1 MSLLRNL
8 ASGLRSLFRKDRVNR
23 ELEEEL
29 REYLEMAADEK
40 MKQGM
45 SRQDALR
52 AVRLEA
58 GSLEVTKEI
67 VRSGGW
73 ESIVDTLWRDL
84 LFAAR
89 MLRKSPGFTLVA
101 MLTLGLG
108 IGGNTA
114 VFSVMNT
121 VLLRY
126 LPLPHPQQLVFLSL
140 PNAQPD
146 GASSSGDD
154 ERSFSYPVF
163 EALRKEH
170 AVFSDLIAYMPLA
183 VDKVAVRVG
192 EDPEEAE
199 GDMVS
204 GNFFSGLG
212 VSFTRGRGFALEDE
226 TAHSSVV
233 VLSYSYWTTRF
244 GRSPSAIGQT
254 IYVKGNPFAVIGVTA
269 QGFYGIEPASST
281 DFWIPL
287 QNRPELTAWGEEP
300 SPRAFYGSP
309 KWWCIQ
315 LIGRL
320 VPGVTESQALAKLD
334 PAFQSAAFIG
344 LGTPDPKAKKSILAF
359 SSAQGIQG
367 MRDDYQKPIQIL
379 LAMVGLVLAIACAN
393 VSMLLVARNATRA
406 REFSVRMAL
415 GAGRGRLLRQ
425 MLTESFLLVAGGSA
439 FGWMFAIAGSRAL
452 AAWSGVE
459 IPFVLDS
466 RVLLF
471 SLAISIGCAIV
482 FGLAPLRRAVSVP
495 VGVALKTSNA
505 TAYRDQ
511 KSSWSGK
518 VVVAAQMALC
528 LILLVGSGLLVRSL
542 RNYQTL
548 PLGLRVDG
556 LLVFGTD
563 PFSVHSDEEKERFF
577 QNLLARLRVAPGVE
591 SATLVSH
598 RLGSGWGWQN
608 VWAIDGVEP
617 QAPFS
622 GSMSMSANHVGPD
635 FCHTLGIPILRGREV
650 TEADTRSAPKVV
662 LVNETFLKRYFPKG
676 DGLSH
681 SVTAISSISD
691 GKITLGDSFTIVGV
705 IGDSKYKRVD
715 ETSKPTLYFPFAQGT
730 PIPNMQV
737 ELRTS
742 GDPDALIPTVRAI
755 LHDLDP
761 NLPIQKPMTQRAQF
775 DESYS
780 QASLF
785 ARLSIFFGVIAV
797 LLVATGLYGT
807 LAYRVARR
815 TSEIGVRVAL
825 GAQQKQVLWLI
836 LRESLL
842 VSGAAIL
849 AGVPVAI
856 AGTRLMRS
864 MLFGVQPG
872 DLVSFLVALFG
883 VVLVALAASII
894 PARRALRV
902 DPLVA
907 LRYE

>member
-8 ASGLRSLFRKDRVNR
+8 TSGLRSLFRR
-23 ELEEEL
+23 EQVDQELDEEL
-29 REYLEMAADEK
+29 RAYQEMAAEEK

-52 AVRLEA
+52 AVRLEG
-58 GSLEVTKEI
+58 GSLDGTKEI

-73 ESIVDTLWRDL
+73 ESVVDTLWRDL

-89 MLRKSPGFTLVA
+89 MLRKSPGFTLVT
-101 MLTLGLG
+101 MLTLAFG

-126 LPLPHPQQLVFLSL
+126 LPLPNAQQLVFLRL
-140 PNAQPD
+140 PTGPPD
-146 GASSSGDD
+146 GVSSTGNDD
-154 ERSFSYPVF
+154 RSFSYPVF

-170 AVFSDLIAYMPLA
+170 AVFSDLMAYMPLA
-183 VDKVAVRVG
+183 VDKVAVRIG

-212 VSFTRGRGFALEDE
+212 VSLTRGRGFALEDE
-226 TAHSSVV
+226 TAHASVL

-254 IYVKGNPFAVIGVTA
+254 IYVKGVPFTVIGVTA
-269 QGFYGIEPASST
+269 QGFYGVEPASST

-287 QNRPELTAWGEEP
+287 QNRPELTAWDEEP
-300 SPRAFYGSP
+300 SLDTLYGTP
-309 KWWCIQ
+309 KWWCVQ

-334 PAFQSAAFIG
+334 PVFQSAALIG

-359 SSAQGIQG
+359 SSTQGIQG
-367 MRDDYQKPIQIL
+367 LRDDYQKPIQIL

-406 REFSVRMAL
+406 REFSVRVAL

-425 MLTESFLLVAGGSA
+425 TLTESFLLVAGGA
-439 FGWMFAIAGSRAL
+439 ALGWMFAISGSQAL
-452 AAWSGVE
+452 AAWSGME

-471 SLAISIGCAIV
+471 TLGIAISCAIV
-482 FGLAPLRRAVSVP
+482 CGLAPLRRAASVP
-495 VGVALKTSNA
+495 VGVALKTSKA

-511 KSSWSGK
+511 RSSWSGK
-518 VVVAAQMALC
+518 VVVASQMALC
-528 LILLVGSGLLVRSL
+528 LVLLVGSGLLVRSL

-548 PLGLRVDG
+548 PVGLRVDG

-563 PFSVHSDEEKERFF
+563 PFSVHSDEEKEHFY
-577 QNLLARLRVAPGVE
+577 QNLLARLRETPGVE

-598 RLGSGWGWQN
+598 RLGSGWGWN
-608 VWAIDGVEP
+608 SVWAIDGVEP

-622 GSMSMSANHVGPD
+622 ESMSANHVGPD
-635 FCHTLGIPILRGREV
+635 FCHTLGIPILRGRDV
-650 TEADTRSAPKVV
+650 TDADTRSAPKVV
-662 LVNETFLKRYFPKG
+662 LVNETFSRRFFPKG
-676 DGLSH
+676 DALGH
-681 SVTAISSISD
+681 SVTTISSTSV
-691 GKITLGDSFTIVGV
+691 GKIKLENSFTIVGV

-715 ETSKPTLYFPFAQGT
+715 EKSKPTLYFPFAQET
-730 PIPNMQV
+730 SIPNMQV
-737 ELRTS
+737 ELRTHDNP
-742 GDPDALIPTVRAI
+742 GALIPSVHAV
-755 LHDLDP
+755 LHGLDP

-780 QASLF
+780 QARLF

-807 LAYRVARR
+807 LAYRVDRR
-815 TSEIGVRVAL
+815 TSEIGVRMAL
-825 GAQQKQVLWLI
+825 GAQHGQVLWLI

-842 VSGAAIL
+842 VSGAAVL

-856 AGTRLMRS
+856 AGARLMRS

-872 DLVSFLVALFG
+872 DMISFLLALFG
-883 VVLVALAASII
+883 VILVALAASII
-894 PARRALRV
+894 PARRAMRV

>member
-1 MSLLRNL
+1 MSLLR
-8 ASGLRSLFRKDRVNR
+8 SITIGLRSMFRKEQVDR
-23 ELEEEL
+23 ELGEEL
-29 REYLEMAADEK
+29 GAYLEMEAAEK

-45 SRQDALR
+45 SRKDALR
-52 AVRLEA
+52 AVRLEG
-58 GSLEVTKEI
+58 GSLDSTKEI

-73 ESIVDTLWRDL
+73 ESVADSLWRDL

-101 MLTLGLG
+101 MLTLALG

-126 LPLPHPQQLVFLSL
+126 LPVANPQQLVFLRI
-140 PNAQPD
+140 PNGPPE
-146 GASSSGDD
+146 GVSTTGDD
-154 ERSFSYPVF
+154 DRSFSYPVF

-170 AVFSDLIAYMPLA
+170 PVFSDLMAYMPLA
-183 VDKVAVRVG
+183 VDKVAVRIG

-212 VSFTRGRGFALEDE
+212 VSFSRGRGFALQDE
-226 TAHSSVV
+226 TTHASVV

-254 IYVKGNPFAVIGVTA
+254 IYVKGVPFTVIGVTT
-269 QGFYGIEPASST
+269 QGFYGVEPASST

-287 QNRPELTAWGEEP
+287 QNRPELTPWDEEP
-300 SPRAFYGSP
+300 SWIAFYGSP

-320 VPGVTESQALAKLD
+320 VPGVTESQAMAKLD
-334 PAFQSAAFIG
+334 PVFQSAARTA
-344 LGTPDPKAKKSILAF
+344 LGAPDPKAKRSTLAF
-359 SSAQGIQG
+359 SSTQGIQG
-367 MRDDYQKPIQIL
+367 LRDEYQKPIEIL
-379 LAMVGLVLAIACAN
+379 LSMVGLVLAIACAN
-393 VSMLLVARNATRA
+393 VSMLLVARNTTRA
-406 REFSVRMAL
+406 REFSLRMAL
-415 GAGRGRLLRQ
+415 GAGRSRLLRQ
-425 MLTESFLLVAGGSA
+425 MLTESFLVVAGGA
-439 FGWMFAIAGSRAL
+439 GFGWIFAISGSRAL

-459 IPFVLDS
+459 IPFVLDL

-471 SLAISIGCAIV
+471 TLAISIGCAIV
-482 FGLAPLRRAVSVP
+482 FGLAPLRSAVSVP
-495 VGVALKTSNA
+495 VGVTLKTSNA

-511 KSSWSGK
+511 RSSWSGK
-518 VVVAAQMALC
+518 VVVASQMALC

-563 PFSVHSDEEKERFF
+563 PFLVHSEEEKEHFY
-577 QNLLARLRVAPGVE
+577 QDLLARLREAPGVE

-598 RLGSGWGWQN
+598 RLGSGWGWN
-608 VWAIDGVEP
+608 SVWTIDGVEP
-617 QAPFS
+617 QGPFS
-622 GSMSMSANHVGPD
+622 EIGMSANHVGPD
-635 FCHTLGIPILRGREV
+635 FCHTLGIPVLRGRDV
-650 TEADTRSAPKVV
+650 TDADTRSAPKVV
-662 LVNETFLKRYFPKG
+662 LLNETFSKRFFPKG
-676 DGLSH
+676 DALGH
-681 SVTAISSISD
+681 S
-691 GKITLGDSFTIVGV
+691 LGEIKSENRFTVVGV

-715 ETSKPTLYFPFAQGT
+715 EKSKPTLYFPFAQST

-742 GDPDALIPTVRAI
+742 GDPEALLPSVRAI
-755 LHDLDP
+755 LHDLNP

-775 DESYS
+775 EESYS
-780 QASLF
+780 QARLF
-785 ARLSIFFGVIAV
+785 GRLSVFFGIIAV

-807 LAYRVARR
+807 LAYRVGRR

-825 GAQQKQVLWLI
+825 GAQHGQVLWLI

-849 AGVPVAI
+849 AGVPAAI
-856 AGTRLMRS
+856 AGARLMRS

-872 DLVSFLVALFG
+872 DMISFLLALLG
-883 VVLVALAASII
+883 VILVALAASII
-894 PARRALRV
+894 PARRAMRV
-902 DPLVA
+902 DPIVA

>member
-1 MSLLRNL
+1 MKDGVTRNE
-8 ASGLRSLFRKDRVNR
+8 G
-23 ELEEEL
+23 
-29 REYLEMAADEK
+29 
-40 MKQGM
+40 
-45 SRQDALR
+45 LR
-52 AVRLEA
+52 AVRLER
-58 GSLEVTKEI
+58 GSLEVSKEI

-73 ESIVDTLWRDL
+73 ESVVDTLWRDL

-89 MLRKSPGFTLVA
+89 MLRKSPGFTLAA
-101 MLTLGLG
+101 MLTLALG

-126 LPLPHPQQLVFLSL
+126 LPLPNPQQLVFLSL
-140 PNAQPD
+140 PIGPPD
-146 GASSSGDD
+146 GVSTTGDD
-154 ERSFSYPVF
+154 DKSFSYPVF

-170 AVFSDLIAYMPLA
+170 AVFSDLMAYMPLA
-183 VDKVAVRVG
+183 VDKVAVRIG

-212 VSFTRGRGFALEDE
+212 VSFTCGRGFALEDE
-226 TAHSSVV
+226 TAHASVL

-254 IYVKGNPFAVIGVTA
+254 INVKGVPFTVIGVTA

-287 QNRPELTAWGEEP
+287 QDRPELTAWGEEL
-300 SPRAFYGSP
+300 SPDAFYGAP
-309 KWWCIQ
+309 KWWCFQ

-320 VPGVTESQALAKLD
+320 APRVTESQALAKLD
-334 PAFQSAAFIG
+334 PVFQSAALIG
-344 LGTPDPKAKKSILAF
+344 LGTPDPKARKNILAF
-359 SSAQGIQG
+359 SSTQGIQG
-367 MRDDYQKPIQIL
+367 LRDAYQKPIQIL

-393 VSMLLVARNATRA
+393 VSMLLIARNATRA
-406 REFSVRMAL
+406 REFSVRIAL

-425 MLTESFLLVAGGSA
+425 TLTESLLLVAAGAA
-439 FGWMFAIAGSRAL
+439 FGWMFAISGSRAL
-452 AAWSGVE
+452 AAWSGME

-471 SLAISIGCAIV
+471 TLGISISCAIV

-495 VGVALKTSNA
+495 VGVTLKTSNA
-505 TAYRDQ
+505 TAYCDQ
-511 KSSWSGK
+511 SSSWSGK
-518 VVVAAQMALC
+518 VVVASQMALC
-528 LILLVGSGLLVRSL
+528 LVLLVGSGLLVRSL
-542 RNYQTL
+542 RSYQTL

-563 PFSVHSDEEKERFF
+563 PFSVHNDEEKEHLF
-577 QNLLARLRVAPGVE
+577 QNLLARLREAPGVE

-598 RLGSGWGWQN
+598 RLGSGWGWN
-608 VWAIDGVEP
+608 SVWAIDGVEP
-617 QAPFS
+617 QGPFS
-622 GSMSMSANHVGPD
+622 EIGMSANHVGPD
-635 FCHTLGIPILRGREV
+635 FCHTLGIPILRGRDV
-650 TEADTRSAPKVV
+650 TDADTRSAPKVV
-662 LVNETFLKRYFPKG
+662 LVNETFSNRFFPKG
-676 DGLSH
+676 DALGH
-681 SVTAISSISD
+681 SVTTISSTSV
-691 GKITLGDSFTIVGV
+691 GKHKLENSFTIVGV

-715 ETSKPTLYFPFAQGT
+715 EKSKPTLYFPFAQNT

-737 ELRTS
+737 ELRTH
-742 GDPDALIPTVRAI
+742 GNPEAFIPSVHAV
-755 LHDLDP
+755 LHGLDP

-780 QASLF
+780 QARLF

-807 LAYRVARR
+807 LAYRVDRR
-815 TSEIGVRVAL
+815 TSEIGVRMAL
-825 GAQQKQVLWLI
+825 GAQRGQVLWLI

-856 AGTRLMRS
+856 AGARLMRS

-872 DLVSFLVALFG
+872 DMISFLLALFG
-883 VVLVALAASII
+883 VILVALAASII
-894 PARRALRV
+894 PARRAMRV
-902 DPLVA
+902 DPMVA

>member
-1 MSLLRNL
+1 
-8 ASGLRSLFRKDRVNR
+8 VNQ
-23 ELEEEL
+23 ELDEEL
-29 REYLEMAADEK
+29 GEYLEMAADEK

-52 AVRLEA
+52 AVRLEG
-58 GSLEVTKEI
+58 GSLDGTKEI

-73 ESIVDTLWRDL
+73 ESVVDTLWRDL

-101 MLTLGLG
+101 MLTLALG
-108 IGGNTA
+108 VGGNTA

-126 LPLPHPQQLVFLSL
+126 LPLPNPRQLVFLRL
-140 PNAQPD
+140 PD
-146 GASSSGDD
+146 GPPDGLSTTGDD
-154 ERSFSYPVF
+154 DRSFSYPVF

-170 AVFSDLIAYMPLA
+170 AVFSDLMAYVPLA
-183 VDKVAVRVG
+183 VDKVAVRIG
-192 EDPEEAE
+192 QDPEEAE

-226 TAHSSVV
+226 TAHASVV

-254 IYVKGNPFAVIGVTA
+254 IYVKGVPFTVIGVTA
-269 QGFYGIEPASST
+269 QGFYGVEPASST

-287 QNRPELTAWGEEP
+287 QSRPELNAWGEEP
-300 SPRAFYGSP
+300 SLDALYGNP

-334 PAFQSAAFIG
+334 PVFQSAAFIG
-344 LGTPDPKAKKSILAF
+344 LGTHDPKAKKSILAF
-359 SSAQGIQG
+359 TSAQGIQG
-367 MRDDYQKPIQIL
+367 LRDDYHKPIQIL

-406 REFSVRMAL
+406 REFSLRMAL

-425 MLTESFLLVAGGSA
+425 TLTESFLLVAGGAA
-439 FGWMFAIAGSRAL
+439 FGWMFAISGSQAL
-452 AAWSGVE
+452 AAWSGME

-471 SLAISIGCAIV
+471 TLAISISCAIV
-482 FGLAPLRRAVSVP
+482 FGLAPLRMAVSVP
-495 VGVALKTSNA
+495 VGVTLKISNA
-505 TAYRDQ
+505 TARRDQ
-511 KSSWSGK
+511 RSSWLGK
-518 VVVAAQMALC
+518 VVVASQMALC

-563 PFSVHSDEEKERFF
+563 PFSLHSDEEKEHFY
-577 QNLLARLRVAPGVE
+577 QNLLARLREAPGVE
-591 SATLVSH
+591 SATLLSH
-598 RLGSGWGWQN
+598 RLGSGWGWN
-608 VWAIDGVEP
+608 SVWAIDGVMP

-622 GSMSMSANHVGPD
+622 ESMSANHVGPY
-635 FCHTLGIPILRGREV
+635 FCHTLGIPILRGRDV
-650 TEADTRSAPKVV
+650 TDADTRSAPKVV
-662 LVNETFLKRYFPKG
+662 LVNETFSKRFFPKG
-676 DGLSH
+676 DALGH
-681 SVTAISSISD
+681 SV
-691 GKITLGDSFTIVGV
+691 GKNKPENRLTIVGV

-715 ETSKPTLYFPFAQGT
+715 EKSKPTLYFPFAQHT

-742 GDPDALIPTVRAI
+742 GDPDALLPSVRAV

-761 NLPIQKPMTQRAQF
+761 NLPIQKPVTQRAQF

-780 QASLF
+780 QARLF

-807 LAYRVARR
+807 LAYRVDRR
-815 TSEIGVRVAL
+815 TSEIGVRMAL
-825 GAQQKQVLWLI
+825 GAQQGQVLWLI

-842 VSGAAIL
+842 VSGAATL

-856 AGTRLMRS
+856 AGARLMRS

-872 DLVSFLVALFG
+872 DMISFLLALFG
-883 VVLVALAASII
+883 VILVALAASII
-894 PARRALRV
+894 PARRAMRV
-902 DPLVA
+902 DPVVA

>member
-1 MSLLRNL
+1 MRNI
-8 ASGLRSLFRKDRVNR
+8 ATGLRSLFRKGQVDR
-23 ELEEEL
+23 ELDEEL
-29 REYLEMAADEK
+29 CAYQEMATEEK
-40 MKQGM
+40 IKQGM
-45 SRQDALR
+45 SRRDALR

-58 GSLEVTKEI
+58 GSLDGTKEI
-67 VRSGGW
+67 VRGGGW
-73 ESIVDTLWRDL
+73 ESVVDTLWRDL

-101 MLTLGLG
+101 MLTLTLG

-126 LPLPHPQQLVFLSL
+126 LPLPNPEQLVFLRL
-140 PNAQPD
+140 PNAPPD
-146 GASSSGDD
+146 GVSSTGDGD
-154 ERSFSYPVF
+154 RSFSYPVF

-170 AVFSDLIAYMPLA
+170 AVFSDLMAYVPLA
-183 VDKVAVRVG
+183 VDKVAVRIG
-192 EDPEEAE
+192 GDPEEAE

-226 TAHSSVV
+226 TAHASVV

-254 IYVKGNPFAVIGVTA
+254 IYVKGVPFTVIGVTA
-269 QGFYGIEPASST
+269 QGFYGVEPASST

-287 QNRPELTAWGEEP
+287 QNRPELTAWDEEP
-300 SPRAFYGSP
+300 SLDTLYGTP

-320 VPGVTESQALAKLD
+320 VPSVTESQALAKLD
-334 PAFQSAAFIG
+334 PVFQSAALIG
-344 LGTPDPKAKKSILAF
+344 LGTPDPKAKKNILAF
-359 SSAQGIQG
+359 SSTRGIQG
-367 MRDDYQKPIQIL
+367 LRDDYQKPIRIL

-393 VSMLLVARNATRA
+393 VSMLLVARNSTRA

-425 MLTESFLLVAGGSA
+425 TLTESFLLVAGGAA
-439 FGWMFAIAGSRAL
+439 FGWMFAISGSQAL
-452 AAWSGVE
+452 AAWSGME

-471 SLAISIGCAIV
+471 TLAISISCAII

-495 VGVALKTSNA
+495 VGVTLKTSNA

-511 KSSWSGK
+511 RSSWSGK
-518 VVVAAQMALC
+518 VVVASQMALC

-548 PLGLRVDG
+548 PVGLRVDG

-563 PFSVHSDEEKERFF
+563 PFSVRSDEEKEHFY
-577 QNLLARLRVAPGVE
+577 QNLLARLRGVPGVE
-591 SATLVSH
+591 SATLVGH
-598 RLGSGWGWQN
+598 RLGSGWGWN
-608 VWAIDGVEP
+608 SVWAIDGVEP
-617 QAPFS
+617 QEPFS
-622 GSMSMSANHVGPD
+622 ESMSANDAGSD
-635 FCHTLGIPILRGREV
+635 FCHTLGIPILRGRDV
-650 TEADTRSAPKVV
+650 TDADTRSAPKVV
-662 LVNETFLKRYFPKG
+662 LVNETFSNRFFPKG
-676 DGLSH
+676 DALGH
-681 SVTAISSISD
+681 SITTISSTSV
-691 GKITLGDSFTIVGV
+691 GKIKLENRFTVVGV

-715 ETSKPTLYFPFAQGT
+715 EKSKPTLYFPFAQNT

-737 ELRTS
+737 ELRTH
-742 GDPDALIPTVRAI
+742 GNPEALIPSVHAV
-755 LHDLDP
+755 LHGLDP

-775 DESYS
+775 DKSYS
-780 QASLF
+780 QARLF
-785 ARLSIFFGVIAV
+785 ARLSIFFGIIAV
-797 LLVATGLYGT
+797 WLVATGLYGT
-807 LAYRVARR
+807 LAYRVDRR
-815 TSEIGVRVAL
+815 TSEIGVRMAL
-825 GAQQKQVLWLI
+825 GAQHGQVLWLI

-856 AGTRLMRS
+856 ASARLMRS

-872 DLVSFLVALFG
+872 DMISFLLALLG
-883 VVLVALAASII
+883 VIFVALAASII
-894 PARRALRV
+894 PARRAMRV
-902 DPLVA
+902 DPIVA

>member
-8 ASGLRSLFRKDRVNR
+8 GSGLRSLFRKERVDR
-23 ELEEEL
+23 ELDEEL
-29 REYLEMAADEK
+29 GAYLEMAAAEK
-40 MKQGM
+40 MRQGV
-45 SRQDALR
+45 SRKDALR
-52 AVRLEA
+52 EVRLER
-58 GSLEVTKEI
+58 GSPEVAKEI
-67 VRSGGW
+67 VRSGSW
-73 ESIVDTLWRDL
+73 ESVVDTLWRDL
-84 LFAAR
+84 LFGAR

-101 MLTLGLG
+101 MLTLALG

-126 LPLPHPQQLVFLSL
+126 LPLPNPQQLVFLRL
-140 PNAQPD
+140 PNAAPD
-146 GASSSGDD
+146 GVSSTGDSD
-154 ERSFSYPVF
+154 RSFSYPVF

-170 AVFSDLIAYMPLA
+170 AVFSDLMAYVPLA
-183 VDKVAVRVG
+183 VDKVAVRIG
-192 EDPEEAE
+192 GDPEEAE

-226 TAHSSVV
+226 TAHASVV

-254 IYVKGNPFAVIGVTA
+254 IYVKGVPFTVIGVTA
-269 QGFYGIEPASST
+269 QGFYGVEPASST

-287 QNRPELTAWGEEP
+287 QNRPELTAWNEE
-300 SPRAFYGSP
+300 GSLNNLYSNP

-334 PAFQSAAFIG
+334 PVFQSAALIG
-344 LGTPDPKAKKSILAF
+344 LGTPDPKAKKNILAF
-359 SSAQGIQG
+359 SSTQGIQG
-367 MRDDYQKPIQIL
+367 LRDDYQKPIQIL

-393 VSMLLVARNATRA
+393 VSMLLVARNSTRA

-425 MLTESFLLVAGGSA
+425 TLTESFLLVAGGAA
-439 FGWMFAIAGSRAL
+439 FGWMFAISGSQAL
-452 AAWSGVE
+452 AAWSGME

-471 SLAISIGCAIV
+471 TLAISISCAII

-495 VGVALKTSNA
+495 VGFTLKTSNA

-511 KSSWSGK
+511 RSSWSGK
-518 VVVAAQMALC
+518 VVVASQMALC

-548 PLGLRVDG
+548 SLGLRVDG

-563 PFSVHSDEEKERFF
+563 PFSVHSDEEKEHFY
-577 QNLLARLRVAPGVE
+577 QNLLARLRETPGVE

-598 RLGSGWGWQN
+598 RLGSGWGWN
-608 VWAIDGVEP
+608 SVWAIDGVEP

-622 GSMSMSANHVGPD
+622 ESMSANHVGPD
-635 FCHTLGIPILRGREV
+635 FCHTLGVPILRGRDV
-650 TEADTRSAPKVV
+650 TDADTRSAPKVV
-662 LVNETFLKRYFPKG
+662 LVNETFSKRFFPKG
-676 DGLSH
+676 DALGH
-681 SVTAISSISD
+681 SVTTISSTSV
-691 GKITLGDSFTIVGV
+691 GKIKLENRFIIVGV

-715 ETSKPTLYFPFAQGT
+715 EKSKPTLYFPFAQNT
-730 PIPNMQV
+730 PMPNMQV
-737 ELRTS
+737 ELRTH
-742 GDPDALIPTVRAI
+742 GNPEALIPSVHAV
-755 LHDLDP
+755 LHGLDP

-780 QASLF
+780 QARLF

-807 LAYRVARR
+807 LAYRVDRR
-815 TSEIGVRVAL
+815 TSEIGVRMAL
-825 GAQQKQVLWLI
+825 GAQHRQVLWLI

-842 VSGAAIL
+842 VSAAAIL

-856 AGTRLMRS
+856 AGARLMRS

-872 DLVSFLVALFG
+872 DMISFLLALLG
-883 VVLVALAASII
+883 VILVALAASII
-894 PARRALRV
+894 PARRAMRV
-902 DPLVA
+902 DPMVA

>member
-8 ASGLRSLFRKDRVNR
+8 GSGLRSIFRKEQVNR
-23 ELEEEL
+23 ELDEEL
-29 REYLEMAADEK
+29 GEYLEMAADEK
-40 MKQGM
+40 MKRGM

-52 AVRLEA
+52 AVRLER
-58 GSLEVTKEI
+58 GSLDGAKEI

-73 ESIVDTLWRDL
+73 ESVVDALWRDL

-101 MLTLGLG
+101 MLTLALG

-126 LPLPHPQQLVFLSL
+126 LPLPNPQQLVFLRL
-140 PNAQPD
+140 PNGPPD
-146 GASSSGDD
+146 GVSTTGDD
-154 ERSFSYPVF
+154 DRSFSYPVF

-170 AVFSDLIAYMPLA
+170 AVFSDLMAYVPLA
-183 VDKVAVRVG
+183 VDKVAVRIG

-212 VSFTRGRGFALEDE
+212 VSFTRGRGFTLEDE
-226 TAHSSVV
+226 TAHASIA

-254 IYVKGNPFAVIGVTA
+254 INVKGVPFTVIGVTA
-269 QGFYGIEPASST
+269 QGFYGVESASST

-287 QNRPELTAWGEEP
+287 QNRPEINAWDEEGP
-300 SPRAFYGSP
+300 KTLYGAP

-320 VPGVTESQALAKLD
+320 VPGVTESQALAKVD
-334 PAFQSAAFIG
+334 PVFQGAALIG

-359 SSAQGIQG
+359 SSTQGIQD
-367 MRDDYQKPIQIL
+367 MRDAYQKPIQIL

-406 REFSVRMAL
+406 REFSVRIAL

-425 MLTESFLLVAGGSA
+425 TLTESFLLVAGGAA
-439 FGWMFAIAGSRAL
+439 FGWMFAISGSRAL
-452 AAWSGVE
+452 AAWSGTE

-471 SLAISIGCAIV
+471 TFAISISCAIV

-495 VGVALKTSNA
+495 VGVTLKTSNA

-511 KSSWSGK
+511 RSSWSGK
-518 VVVAAQMALC
+518 VVVASQMALC
-528 LILLVGSGLLVRSL
+528 LLLLVGSGLLVRSL

-563 PFSVHSDEEKERFF
+563 PFSVHGDEEKEHFY
-577 QNLLARLRVAPGVE
+577 QNLLARLREAPGVE

-598 RLGSGWGWQN
+598 RLGSGWGWN
-608 VWAIDGVEP
+608 SVWAIDGVEP
-617 QAPFS
+617 QGSFS
-622 GSMSMSANHVGPD
+622 EIGMSANHVGPD
-635 FCHTLGIPILRGREV
+635 FCHTLGIPILRGRDV
-650 TEADTRSAPKVV
+650 TDIDTRSAPKVV
-662 LVNETFLKRYFPKG
+662 LVNEAFSKRFFPKG
-676 DGLSH
+676 DALGH
-681 SVTAISSISD
+681 SVTTISSTSV
-691 GKITLGDSFTIVGV
+691 GKHKLENSFTIVGV
-705 IGDSKYKRVD
+705 VGDSKYKRVD
-715 ETSKPTLYFPFAQGT
+715 EKSKPTLYFPFAQNT

-737 ELRTS
+737 ELRTQ
-742 GDPDALIPTVRAI
+742 GNPDALILSVHAV
-755 LHDLDP
+755 LHGLDP
-761 NLPIQKPMTQRAQF
+761 NLPIQKPLTQRAQF

-780 QASLF
+780 QARLF

-807 LAYRVARR
+807 LAYRVDRR
-815 TSEIGVRVAL
+815 TSEIGVRMAL
-825 GAQQKQVLWLI
+825 GAQRGQVLWLI

-856 AGTRLMRS
+856 AGARLMRS

-872 DLVSFLVALFG
+872 DMISFLLALLG
-883 VVLVALAASII
+883 VILVALAASII
-894 PARRALRV
+894 PARRAMRV
-902 DPLVA
+902 DPMVA

>member
-1 MSLLRNL
+1 MSLLRNITR
-8 ASGLRSLFRKDRVNR
+8 GLRSLFRKEEVDR
-23 ELEEEL
+23 ELDEEL
-29 REYLEMAADEK
+29 RAYQDMAAEEK

-45 SRQDALR
+45 SRQEALR
-52 AVRLEA
+52 AMRLEG
-58 GSLEVTKEI
+58 GSVDAAKEV

-73 ESIVDTLWRDL
+73 ESVVDTLWRDL

-89 MLRKSPGFTLVA
+89 MMRKSPGFTLVA
-101 MLTLGLG
+101 ILTLALG

-126 LPLPHPQQLVFLSL
+126 LPLPNPQQLVFLSL
-140 PNAQPD
+140 PNGPPD
-146 GASSSGDD
+146 GVSTTGDD
-154 ERSFSYPVF
+154 DKSFSYPVF
-163 EALRKEH
+163 EAVRKEH
-170 AVFSDLIAYMPLA
+170 GVFSDLMAYMPLA
-183 VDKVAVRVG
+183 VDKVAVRIG

-226 TAHSSVV
+226 TAHASVV

-254 IYVKGNPFAVIGVTA
+254 IYVKGVPFTVIGVTA

-287 QNRPELTAWGEEP
+287 QNRPELNAWNEE
-300 SPRAFYGSP
+300 GSLNTMYSNP
-309 KWWCIQ
+309 KWWYIQ
-315 LIGRL
+315 MIGRL
-320 VPGVTESQALAKLD
+320 VPSVTESQALAKLD
-334 PAFQSAAFIG
+334 PVFQSAALIG

-359 SSAQGIQG
+359 SSTQGIQG

-393 VSMLLVARNATRA
+393 VSMLLVARNSTRA

-415 GAGRGRLLRQ
+415 GAGRSHLLRQ
-425 MLTESFLLVAGGSA
+425 TLTESFLLVAGGAS
-439 FGWMFAIAGSRAL
+439 FGWMFAIFGSHAL
-452 AAWSGVE
+452 AAWSGME

-471 SLAISIGCAIV
+471 TLAISIGCAIV

-495 VGVALKTSNA
+495 AGVTLKTSNA

-511 KSSWSGK
+511 RSSWSGK
-518 VVVAAQMALC
+518 VVVASQMALC
-528 LILLVGSGLLVRSL
+528 LVLLVGSGLLVRSL

-548 PLGLRVDG
+548 PVGLRVDG

-563 PFSVHSDEEKERFF
+563 PFSVHSDEEKEHFY
-577 QNLLARLRVAPGVE
+577 QNLLARLRETPGVE

-598 RLGSGWGWQN
+598 RLGSGWGWN
-608 VWAIDGVEP
+608 SVWAIDGVEP
-617 QAPFS
+617 QGPFS
-622 GSMSMSANHVGPD
+622 GSMSANHVGPD
-635 FCHTLGIPILRGREV
+635 FCHTLGIPILRGRDV
-650 TEADTRSAPKVV
+650 TDADTRSAPKVV
-662 LVNETFLKRYFPKG
+662 LVNETFSKRFFPKG
-676 DGLSH
+676 DALGH
-681 SVTAISSISD
+681 SVTPISSTSA
-691 GKITLGDSFTIVGV
+691 GKIKLENRFTIVGV

-715 ETSKPTLYFPFAQGT
+715 EKSKPTLYFPFAQYT
-730 PIPNMQV
+730 SVPNIQV

-742 GDPDALIPTVRAI
+742 GDPDALIPSVRAV

-761 NLPIQKPMTQRAQF
+761 NLPIQKPITQRAQF
-775 DESYS
+775 EESYS
-780 QASLF
+780 QARLF

-807 LAYRVARR
+807 LAYRVDRR
-815 TSEIGVRVAL
+815 TSEIGVRMAL
-825 GAQQKQVLWLI
+825 GAQHGQVLWLI

-856 AGTRLMRS
+856 AGARLMRS

-872 DLVSFLVALFG
+872 DMISFLLALFG
-883 VVLVALAASII
+883 VILVALAASII
-894 PARRALRV
+894 PARRAMRV
-902 DPLVA
+902 DPMVA

>member
-1 MSLLRNL
+1 MFG
-8 ASGLRSLFRKDRVNR
+8 GLRSLFRKKRVEK
-23 ELEEEL
+23 ELDDEL
-29 REYLEMAADEK
+29 RGFLDMAGEEK
-40 MKQGM
+40 MKQGA
-45 SRQDALR
+45 SREEALR
-52 AVRLEA
+52 SVRLER
-58 GSLEVTKEI
+58 GSLEVSKEV
-67 VRSGGW
+67 VRTAGW
-73 ESIVDTLWRDL
+73 ESIVETSWQDL
-84 LFAAR
+84 RFAAR

-101 MLTLGLG
+101 MLTLALG

-126 LPLPHPQQLVFLSL
+126 LPLPNPQQLVFLRL
-140 PNAQPD
+140 PNAPPD
-146 GASSSGDD
+146 GVSSTGDVD
-154 ERSFSYPVF
+154 RSFSYPVF

-170 AVFSDLIAYMPLA
+170 AVFSDLMAYVPLA
-183 VDKVAVRVG
+183 VDKVAVRIG

-226 TAHSSVV
+226 TAHASVL

-254 IYVKGNPFAVIGVTA
+254 IYVKGVPFTVIGVTA
-269 QGFYGIEPASST
+269 QGFYGVEPASST

-287 QNRPELTAWGEEP
+287 QNRPELTAWDEEP
-300 SPRAFYGSP
+300 SLDTLYGTP

-334 PAFQSAAFIG
+334 PVFQSAALIG
-344 LGTPDPKAKKSILAF
+344 LGTRDPKAKKNILAF
-359 SSAQGIQG
+359 SSTQGIQG
-367 MRDDYQKPIQIL
+367 LRDDYQKPIQIL

-393 VSMLLVARNATRA
+393 VSMLLVARNSTRA

-425 MLTESFLLVAGGSA
+425 TLTESFLLVAGGAA
-439 FGWMFAIAGSRAL
+439 FGWMFAISGSRAL
-452 AAWSGVE
+452 AVWSGVE
-459 IPFVLDS
+459 IPFELDS

-471 SLAISIGCAIV
+471 TLAISISCAII
-482 FGLAPLRRAVSVP
+482 FGLAPLRRAVSIP
-495 VGVALKTSNA
+495 VGVTLKTSNA

-511 KSSWSGK
+511 RSSWSGK
-518 VVVAAQMALC
+518 VVVASQMALC

-542 RNYQTL
+542 RNYQSL
-548 PLGLRVDG
+548 SLGLRADG

-563 PFSVHSDEEKERFF
+563 PFSVHSDEEKEHFY
-577 QNLLARLRVAPGVE
+577 QDLLARLREAPGVG

-598 RLGSGWGWQN
+598 RLGSGWGWN
-608 VWAIDGVEP
+608 SVWTIDGVEP
-617 QAPFS
+617 RGPFS
-622 GSMSMSANHVGPD
+622 EIGMSANHVGPD
-635 FCHTLGIPILRGREV
+635 FCHTLGIPILRGRDV
-650 TEADTRSAPKVV
+650 TDADTRSAPKVV
-662 LVNETFLKRYFPKG
+662 LVNETFSNRFFPKG
-676 DGLSH
+676 DALGH
-681 SVTAISSISD
+681 SV
-691 GKITLGDSFTIVGV
+691 GKNKPENRFTIVGV

-715 ETSKPTLYFPFAQGT
+715 EKSKPTLYFPFAQNT

-737 ELRTS
+737 ELRTH
-742 GDPDALIPTVRAI
+742 GNPEALIPSVHAV
-755 LHDLDP
+755 LHGLDP

-775 DESYS
+775 DKSYS
-780 QASLF
+780 QARLF
-785 ARLSIFFGVIAV
+785 ARLSIFFGIIAV
-797 LLVATGLYGT
+797 WLVATGLYGT
-807 LAYRVARR
+807 LAYRVDRR
-815 TSEIGVRVAL
+815 TSEIGVRMAL
-825 GAQQKQVLWLI
+825 GAQHGQVLWLI

-856 AGTRLMRS
+856 ASARLMRS

-872 DLVSFLVALFG
+872 DMISFLLALFG
-883 VVLVALAASII
+883 VILVALAASII
-894 PARRALRV
+894 PARRAMQV
-902 DPLVA
+902 DPMVA
-907 LRYE
+907 LRYQ

>member
-1 MSLLRNL
+1 MSLLRTL
-8 ASGLRSLFRKDRVNR
+8 GSGLRSLFRKEQVNR
-23 ELEEEL
+23 ELDEEL
-29 REYLEMAADEK
+29 GEYLEMAADEK

-52 AVRLEA
+52 AVRLEG
-58 GSLEVTKEI
+58 GSLDGTKEI

-73 ESIVDTLWRDL
+73 ESVVDTLWRDL

-101 MLTLGLG
+101 MLTLALG
-108 IGGNTA
+108 VGGNTA

-126 LPLPHPQQLVFLSL
+126 LPLPNPRQLVFLRL
-140 PNAQPD
+140 PD
-146 GASSSGDD
+146 GPPDGLSTTGDD
-154 ERSFSYPVF
+154 DRSFSYPVF

-170 AVFSDLIAYMPLA
+170 AVFSDLMAYVPLA
-183 VDKVAVRVG
+183 VDKVAVRIG
-192 EDPEEAE
+192 QDPEEAE

-212 VSFTRGRGFALEDE
+212 VSFTRGRRFALEDE
-226 TAHSSVV
+226 TAHASVV

-254 IYVKGNPFAVIGVTA
+254 IYVKGVPFTVIGVTA
-269 QGFYGIEPASST
+269 QGFYGVEPASST

-287 QNRPELTAWGEEP
+287 QSRPELNAWGEEP
-300 SPRAFYGSP
+300 SLDALYGNP

-334 PAFQSAAFIG
+334 PVFQSAAFIG
-344 LGTPDPKAKKSILAF
+344 LGTHDPKAKKSILAF
-359 SSAQGIQG
+359 SSTQGIQG
-367 MRDDYQKPIQIL
+367 LRDDYHKPIQIL

-393 VSMLLVARNATRA
+393 VSMLLVARNGTRA
-406 REFSVRMAL
+406 REFSLRMAL

-425 MLTESFLLVAGGSA
+425 TLTESFLLVAGGAA
-439 FGWMFAIAGSRAL
+439 FGWMFAISGSQAL
-452 AAWSGVE
+452 AAWSGME

-471 SLAISIGCAIV
+471 TLAISISCAIV
-482 FGLAPLRRAVSVP
+482 FGLAPLRMAVSVP
-495 VGVALKTSNA
+495 VGVTLKISNA
-505 TAYRDQ
+505 TARRDQ
-511 KSSWSGK
+511 RSSWLGK
-518 VVVAAQMALC
+518 VVVASQMALC

-563 PFSVHSDEEKERFF
+563 PFSLHSDEEKEHFY
-577 QNLLARLRVAPGVE
+577 QNLLARLREAPGVE
-591 SATLVSH
+591 SATLLSH
-598 RLGSGWGWQN
+598 RLGSGWGWN
-608 VWAIDGVEP
+608 SVWAIDGVMP

-622 GSMSMSANHVGPD
+622 ESMSANHVGPY
-635 FCHTLGIPILRGREV
+635 FCHTLGIPILRGRDV
-650 TEADTRSAPKVV
+650 TDADTRSAPKVV
-662 LVNETFLKRYFPKG
+662 LVNETFSKRFFPKG
-676 DGLSH
+676 DALGH
-681 SVTAISSISD
+681 SV
-691 GKITLGDSFTIVGV
+691 GKNKPENRLTIVGV

-715 ETSKPTLYFPFAQGT
+715 EKSKPTLYFPFAQHT

-742 GDPDALIPTVRAI
+742 GDPDALLPSVRAV

-761 NLPIQKPMTQRAQF
+761 NLPIQKPVTQRAQF

-780 QASLF
+780 QARLF

-807 LAYRVARR
+807 LAYRVDRR
-815 TSEIGVRVAL
+815 TSEIGVRMAL
-825 GAQQKQVLWLI
+825 GAQQGQVLWLI

-842 VSGAAIL
+842 VSGAATL

-856 AGTRLMRS
+856 AGARLMRS

-872 DLVSFLVALFG
+872 DMISFLLALFG
-883 VVLVALAASII
+883 VILVALTASII
-894 PARRALRV
+894 PARRAMRV
-902 DPLVA
+902 DPVVA

>member
-1 MSLLRNL
+1 MRKLRALFLRLGGLLGREP
-8 ASGLRSLFRKDRVNR
+8 SDR
-23 ELEEEL
+23 EF
-29 REYLEMAADEK
+29 ADE
-40 MKQGM
+40 MESHLQLHIEDNVRTGM
-45 SRQDALR
+45 SPAQARR
-52 AVRLEA
+52 EA
-58 GSLEVTKEI
+58 IMKLGGVEQTKENYRERRGLPVLEVFI
-67 VRSGGW
+67 Q
-73 ESIVDTLWRDL
+73 DL
-84 LFAAR
+84 RFGAR

-101 MLTLGLG
+101 MLTLALG

-126 LPLPHPQQLVFLSL
+126 LPLPNPEQLVFLSL
-140 PNAQPD
+140 PNGPPD
-146 GASSSGDD
+146 GVSTTGDD
-154 ERSFSYPVF
+154 DKSFSYPVF

-170 AVFSDLIAYMPLA
+170 AVFSDLMAYMPLA
-183 VDKVAVRVG
+183 VDKVAVRIG

-212 VSFTRGRGFALEDE
+212 ASFTRGHGFALEDE
-226 TAHSSVV
+226 TAHASVL

-254 IYVKGNPFAVIGVTA
+254 IYVKGVPFTVIGVTA
-269 QGFYGIEPASST
+269 QGFYGVEPASST

-287 QNRPELTAWGEEP
+287 QNRPEITAWDEEP
-300 SPRAFYGSP
+300 SQDTLYGTP

-334 PAFQSAAFIG
+334 PVFQGAGLIG
-344 LGTPDPKAKKSILAF
+344 LGTPDPKAKKSVLAF
-359 SSAQGIQG
+359 SSAQGIQD

-425 MLTESFLLVAGGSA
+425 TLTESFLLVAGGAA
-439 FGWMFAIAGSRAL
+439 FGWMFAISGSRAL
-452 AAWSGVE
+452 AVWSGVQ
-459 IPFVLDS
+459 IPFELDS

-471 SLAISIGCAIV
+471 TLAISIGCAIV
-482 FGLAPLRRAVSVP
+482 FGLAPLRSAVSVP
-495 VGVALKTSNA
+495 VGVTLKTSNA
-505 TAYRDQ
+505 TGYRDQ
-511 KSSWSGK
+511 RSSWSGK
-518 VVVAAQMALC
+518 VVVASQMALC

-563 PFSVHSDEEKERFF
+563 PFSVHSDEEKEHFY
-577 QNLLARLRVAPGVE
+577 QNLLARLREAPGVE

-598 RLGSGWGWQN
+598 RLGSGWGWN
-608 VWAIDGVEP
+608 SVWAIDGVEP
-617 QAPFS
+617 QGSFS
-622 GSMSMSANHVGPD
+622 EIGMSANHVGPD
-635 FCHTLGIPILRGREV
+635 FCHTLGIPILRGRDV
-650 TEADTRSAPKVV
+650 TDADTRSAPKVV
-662 LVNETFLKRYFPKG
+662 LVNEAFSKRFFSKG
-676 DGLSH
+676 DALGH
-681 SVTAISSISD
+681 SVTTISSTSV
-691 GKITLGDSFTIVGV
+691 GKHKLENSFAIVGV

-715 ETSKPTLYFPFAQGT
+715 EKSKPTLYFPFAQNT

-737 ELRTS
+737 ELRNRGNPET
-742 GDPDALIPTVRAI
+742 LIPSVHAV
-755 LHDLDP
+755 LHGLDP

-775 DESYS
+775 DRSYS

-785 ARLSIFFGVIAV
+785 ARLSIFFGIIAV

-815 TSEIGVRVAL
+815 TSEIGIRMAL
-825 GAQQKQVLWLI
+825 GAQHGQVLWLI

-856 AGTRLMRS
+856 AAARLMRS

-872 DLVSFLVALFG
+872 DMISFLRALFG
-883 VVLVALAASII
+883 VILVALAASII
-894 PARRALRV
+894 PARRAMRV
-902 DPLVA
+902 DPMVA

>member
-1 MSLLRNL
+1 MSLLRTL
-8 ASGLRSLFRKDRVNR
+8 GSGLQSLFRKEQVNQ
-23 ELEEEL
+23 ELDEEL
-29 REYLEMAADEK
+29 GEYLEMAADEK

-52 AVRLEA
+52 AVRLEG
-58 GSLEVTKEI
+58 GSLDGTKEI

-73 ESIVDTLWRDL
+73 ESVVDTLWRDL

-101 MLTLGLG
+101 MLTLALG
-108 IGGNTA
+108 VGGNTA

-126 LPLPHPQQLVFLSL
+126 LPLPNPRQLVFLRL
-140 PNAQPD
+140 PD
-146 GASSSGDD
+146 GPPDGLSTTGDD
-154 ERSFSYPVF
+154 DRSFSYPVF

-170 AVFSDLIAYMPLA
+170 AVFSDLMAYVPLA
-183 VDKVAVRVG
+183 VDKVAVRIG
-192 EDPEEAE
+192 QDPEEAE

-226 TAHSSVV
+226 TAHASVV

-254 IYVKGNPFAVIGVTA
+254 IYVKGVPFTVIGVTA
-269 QGFYGIEPASST
+269 QGFYGVEPASST

-287 QNRPELTAWGEEP
+287 QSRPELNAWGEEP
-300 SPRAFYGSP
+300 SLDALYGNP

-334 PAFQSAAFIG
+334 PVFQSAAFIG
-344 LGTPDPKAKKSILAF
+344 LGTHDPKAKKSILAF
-359 SSAQGIQG
+359 TSAQGIQG
-367 MRDDYQKPIQIL
+367 LRDDYHKPIQIL

-406 REFSVRMAL
+406 REFSLRMAL

-425 MLTESFLLVAGGSA
+425 TLTESFLLVAGGAA
-439 FGWMFAIAGSRAL
+439 FGWMFAISGSQAL
-452 AAWSGVE
+452 AAWSGME

-471 SLAISIGCAIV
+471 TLAISISCAIV
-482 FGLAPLRRAVSVP
+482 FGLAPLRMAVSVP
-495 VGVALKTSNA
+495 VGVTLKISNA
-505 TAYRDQ
+505 TARRDQ
-511 KSSWSGK
+511 RSSWLGK
-518 VVVAAQMALC
+518 VVVASQMALC

-563 PFSVHSDEEKERFF
+563 PFSLHSDEEKEHFY
-577 QNLLARLRVAPGVE
+577 QNLLARLREAPGVE
-591 SATLVSH
+591 SATLLSH
-598 RLGSGWGWQN
+598 RLGSGWGWN
-608 VWAIDGVEP
+608 SVWAIDGVEP
-617 QAPFS
+617 QYPFS
-622 GSMSMSANHVGPD
+622 ESMSANHVGPD
-635 FCHTLGIPILRGREV
+635 FCHTLGIPILRGRDV
-650 TEADTRSAPKVV
+650 TDADTRSAPKVV
-662 LVNETFLKRYFPKG
+662 LVNKTFSKRFFPKG
-676 DGLSH
+676 DALGH
-681 SVTAISSISD
+681 SV
-691 GKITLGDSFTIVGV
+691 GKNKPENRLTIVGV

-715 ETSKPTLYFPFAQGT
+715 EKSKPTLYFPFAQHT

-742 GDPDALIPTVRAI
+742 GDPDALLPSVRAV

-761 NLPIQKPMTQRAQF
+761 NLPIQKPVTQRAQF

-780 QASLF
+780 QARLF

-807 LAYRVARR
+807 LAYRVDRR
-815 TSEIGVRVAL
+815 TSEIGVRMAL
-825 GAQQKQVLWLI
+825 GAQQGQVLWLI

-842 VSGAAIL
+842 VSGAATL

-856 AGTRLMRS
+856 AGARLMRS

-872 DLVSFLVALFG
+872 DMISFLLALFG
-883 VVLVALAASII
+883 VILVALAASII
-894 PARRALRV
+894 PARRAMRV
-902 DPLVA
+902 DPVVA

>member
-1 MSLLRNL
+1 
-8 ASGLRSLFRKDRVNR
+8 VNQ
-23 ELEEEL
+23 ELDEEL
-29 REYLEMAADEK
+29 GEYLEMAADEK

-52 AVRLEA
+52 AVRLEG
-58 GSLEVTKEI
+58 GSLDGTKEI

-73 ESIVDTLWRDL
+73 ESVVDTLWRDL

-101 MLTLGLG
+101 MLTLALG
-108 IGGNTA
+108 VGGNTA

-126 LPLPHPQQLVFLSL
+126 LPLPNPRQLVFLRL
-140 PNAQPD
+140 PD
-146 GASSSGDD
+146 GPPDGLSTTGDD
-154 ERSFSYPVF
+154 DRSFSYPVF

-170 AVFSDLIAYMPLA
+170 AVFSDLMAYVPLA
-183 VDKVAVRVG
+183 VDKVAVRIG
-192 EDPEEAE
+192 QDPEEAE

-226 TAHSSVV
+226 TAHASVV

-254 IYVKGNPFAVIGVTA
+254 IYVKGVPFTVIGVTA
-269 QGFYGIEPASST
+269 QGFYGVEPASST

-287 QNRPELTAWGEEP
+287 QSRPELNAWGEEP
-300 SPRAFYGSP
+300 SLDALYGNP

-334 PAFQSAAFIG
+334 PVFQSAAFIG
-344 LGTPDPKAKKSILAF
+344 LGTHDPKAKKSILAF
-359 SSAQGIQG
+359 TSAQGIQG
-367 MRDDYQKPIQIL
+367 LRDDYHKPIQIL

-406 REFSVRMAL
+406 REFSLRMAL

-425 MLTESFLLVAGGSA
+425 TLTESFLLVAGGAA
-439 FGWMFAIAGSRAL
+439 FGWMFAISGSQAL
-452 AAWSGVE
+452 AAWSGME

-471 SLAISIGCAIV
+471 TLAISISCAIV
-482 FGLAPLRRAVSVP
+482 FGLAPLRMAVSVP
-495 VGVALKTSNA
+495 VGVTLKISNA
-505 TAYRDQ
+505 TARRDQ
-511 KSSWSGK
+511 RSSWLGK
-518 VVVAAQMALC
+518 VVVASQMALC

-563 PFSVHSDEEKERFF
+563 PFSLHSDEEKEHFY
-577 QNLLARLRVAPGVE
+577 QNLLARLREAPGVE
-591 SATLVSH
+591 SATLLSH
-598 RLGSGWGWQN
+598 RLGSGWGWN
-608 VWAIDGVEP
+608 SVWAIDGVMP

-622 GSMSMSANHVGPD
+622 ESMSANHVGPY
-635 FCHTLGIPILRGREV
+635 FCHTLGIPILRGRDV
-650 TEADTRSAPKVV
+650 TDADTRSAPKVV
-662 LVNETFLKRYFPKG
+662 LVNETFSKRFFPKG
-676 DGLSH
+676 DALGH
-681 SVTAISSISD
+681 SV
-691 GKITLGDSFTIVGV
+691 GKNKPENRLTIVGV

-715 ETSKPTLYFPFAQGT
+715 EKSKPTLYFPFAQHT

-742 GDPDALIPTVRAI
+742 GDPDALLPSVRAV

-761 NLPIQKPMTQRAQF
+761 NLPIQKPVTQRAQF

-780 QASLF
+780 QARLF

-807 LAYRVARR
+807 LAYRVDRR
-815 TSEIGVRVAL
+815 TSEIGVRMAL
-825 GAQQKQVLWLI
+825 GAQQGQVLWLI

-842 VSGAAIL
+842 VSGAATL

-856 AGTRLMRS
+856 AGARLMRS

-872 DLVSFLVALFG
+872 DMISFLLALFG
-883 VVLVALAASII
+883 VILVALAASII
-894 PARRALRV
+894 PARRAMRV
-902 DPLVA
+902 DPMVA